1 MKKVLF
7 LMLAMVIGITAAN
20 AQQKVAYKKG
30 DMFKASVTTSLPEL
44 MGKDGAAAMNFAPGE
59 VMTRTANHYT
69 AKASEEWETMT
80 TIYDL
85 QSNSMIGNR
94 IAVWEDG
101 TAAVTATWSSDASPY
116 NTRGTG
122 YNYYDGS
129 TFGDQPEARV
139 EDAKRGWPS
148 ITPLGN
154 GELLT
159 SHGDGVFM
167 YKRDTKGDGN
177 WNEIH
182 HFRDNNYHGYTAD
195 AGAWTWARVAT
206 SGENDQ
212 YVHVLL
218 ADQQSIDGN
227 NRSIVAYIRS
237 TDGGETFTAPAD
249 PPLIDI
255 EADYLLDIS
264 ADDYM
269 IATNGDKV
277 ALLFCSMNY
286 DLFYL
291 YSEDNG
297 ETWTKQVV
305 WNFRGDDHAWD
316 WGRTDVSSST
326 DSIWAPDNSASIAID
341 NDGTVH
347 VAFGL
352 IRWAPAPDS
361 GWGYYTYWP
370 FTDGIVYWNS
380 NYTNE
385 QGGHEIP
392 NFGDWS
398 GDANLQV
405 SMGSNGVNGISST
418 LNDERIYA
426 LAEADDFQNL
436 NLITPDENHNGQLDY
451 TSELWDNHWGSYR
464 TLGIATLPAISIDE
478 NGNMIIAYSVLS
490 ESRTGT
496 LPAGTDFY
504 LRSCIITARDSDGT
518 WFYDAINLSD
528 NYTHSSDEVY
538 SVTGNSQGH
547 NCEFW
552 IAYSADE
559 EMGLMLD
566 ADENAQQTATDNII
580 WATKVN
586 PSDLEGFD
594 YVGEV
599 VNPMTAARVY
609 PNPTNG
615 ILNIEVNASQSS
627 NVTMSVFNIM
637 GQKVAEKSASFNT
650 GINTASINTNEL
662 SSGVY
667 FVTVK
672 ANGFE
677 KTMKFVV
684 K

>member
-1 MKKVLF
+1 
-7 LMLAMVIGITAAN
+7 MLALAVGMTAF

-30 DMFKASVTTSLPEL
+30 DAFKTPVLTRVQDLQ
-44 MGKDGAAAMNFAPGE
+44 GKDNTTVMDFTPAPAITRAATHNA
-59 VMTRTANHYT
+59 
-69 AKASEEWETMT
+69 AKGYDEWETMT
-80 TIYDL
+80 TLYDL

-101 TAAVTATWSSDASPY
+101 TAAVTATWSSDDSNTSY
-116 NTRGTG
+116 STRGTG

-129 TFGDQPEARV
+129 DFGDQPEERV
-139 EDAKRGWPS
+139 EPAKRGWPS

-167 YKRDTKGDGN
+167 YKRDTKGDGA

-182 HFRDNNYHGYTAD
+182 HFRDNNYHNYTAD

-206 SGENDQ
+206 SGDNDQ

-218 ADQQSIDGN
+218 ADQQTIGGN

-237 TDGGETFTAPAD
+237 TDGGQTFTAPAD

-277 ALLFCSMNY
+277 ALLFASMNY

-297 ETWTKQVV
+297 ETWTKHVI
-305 WNFRGDDHAWD
+305 WNFRGEDHAWD
-316 WGRTDVSSST
+316 WGRTDVSADLG

-341 NDGTVH
+341 NAGTVH

-352 IRWAPAPDS
+352 TRWAPSPSS

-385 QGGHEIP
+385 QGGHNIP
-392 NFGDWS
+392 DFGQWS
-398 GDANLQV
+398 GDADLQV
-405 SMGSNGVNGISST
+405 YMGSNGTNGINST
-418 LNDERIYA
+418 LNDERIFA
-426 LAEADDFQNL
+426 LAEADGFQNL
-436 NLITPDENHNGQLDY
+436 NLITPDEDHDGVLGY
-451 TSELWDNHWGSYR
+451 TTDIWENNWGSYR
-464 TLGIATLPAISIDE
+464 TNGIATLPAISVDE

-490 ESRTGT
+490 ELRTGS
-496 LPAGTDFY
+496 LPDGAEFY
-504 LRSCIITARDSDGT
+504 LRSGIITARDSQGE
-518 WFYDAINLSD
+518 WYYDAINLSES
-528 NYTHSSDEVY
+528 YEHAADEVY
-538 SVTGNSQGH
+538 SVTANSNGH
-547 NCEFW
+547 NGDFW
-552 IAYSADE
+552 IAYSADD
-559 EMGLMLD
+559 EMGLVLD
-566 ADENAQQTATDNII
+566 YNTGDNAQSTASDNII
-580 WATKVN
+580 WAVKVN
-586 PSDLEGFD
+586 PTDLEGFD
-594 YVGEV
+594 HVGEV
-599 VNPMTAARVY
+599 VNPMTSARVY
-609 PNPTNG
+609 PNPATTV
-615 ILNIEVNASQSS
+615 LNVEVNASQSS
-627 NVTMSVFNIM
+627 NVNMSVFNIM
-637 GQKVAEKSASFNT
+637 GQKVAEKNGSVNT
-650 GINTASINTNEL
+650 GINTLSINTNEL

-672 ANGFE
+672 ANGFD

>member
-7 LMLAMVIGITAAN
+7 LMLAMVIGITASN

-30 DMFKASVTTSLPEL
+30 DMYKASVTTSLPQL
-44 MGKDGAAAMNFAPGE
+44 MGKDGAAAMNFAPSQ
-59 VMTRTANHYT
+59 VMT
-69 AKASEEWETMT
+69 KAATRHSNRAATDWETME

-101 TAAVTATWSSDASPY
+101 TAAVTATWSSDESPY

-129 TFGDQPEARV
+129 DFGEQPEARV

-148 ITPLGN
+148 IAPLGN

-167 YKRDTKGDGN
+167 YRRSTKGEGD
-177 WNEIH
+177 WTEIH

-206 SGENDQ
+206 SGPNDQ
-212 YVHVLL
+212 YVHVVM
-218 ADQQSIDGN
+218 ADQQTIDGHN
-227 NRSIVAYIRS
+227 KSIAAYVRS
-237 TDGGETFTAPAD
+237 TDGGASFTTPDD
-249 PPLIDI
+249 PPLVDI
-255 EADYLLDIS
+255 ENDYLLDIS

-277 ALLFCSMNY
+277 AILFASMNY
-286 DLFYL
+286 DLFYI

-316 WGRTDVSSST
+316 WGRTDVSSET

-341 NDGTVH
+341 NEGTVH

-392 NFGDWS
+392 DFGKWS
-398 GDANLQV
+398 GDADLQV
-405 SMGSNGVNGISST
+405 YMGSNGVNGISST

-426 LAEADDFQNL
+426 LAEADGFQNL
-436 NLITPDENHNGQLDY
+436 NLIVPDENGNGELDY
-451 TSELWDNHWGSYR
+451 TSDIWGNNWGAYR

-478 NGNMIIAYSVLS
+478 AGNMIIACSVLS
-490 ESRTGT
+490 ETRVAP
-496 LPAGTDFY
+496 LPSGSDFY
-504 LRSCIITARDSDGT
+504 LRNCSVTARDSEGT
-518 WFYDAINLSD
+518 WFYDGINLSA
-528 NYTHSSDEVY
+528 NWTHGSDEVY
-538 SVTGNSQGH
+538 SVTANSQGH
-547 NCEFW
+547 NCDFW
-552 IAYSADE
+552 VAYSADTQQ
-559 EMGLMLD
+559 GLMLD
-566 ADENAQQTATDNII
+566 ADENAQQDPTSNII
-580 WATKVN
+580 WATKIN
-586 PSDLEGFD
+586 PSDLAGFD
-594 YVGEV
+594 HVGEV

-615 ILNIEVNASQSS
+615 KLYVEVNASQSS
-627 NVTMSVFNIM
+627 DVTMSVFNIM
-637 GQKVAEKSASFNT
+637 GQKVAEKNANMST
-650 GINTASINTNEL
+650 GINTAIINTNEL
-662 SSGVY
+662 SSGIY

>member
-1 MKKVLF
+1 MAVG
-7 LMLAMVIGITAAN
+7 MTAAN

-30 DMFKASVTTSLPEL
+30 DMFKASVKTSLPEL
-44 MGKDGAAAMNFAPGE
+44 KGKDGAAAMNFAPGE
-59 VMTRTANHYT
+59 VMTKAANHYS
-69 AKASEEWETMT
+69 AKNSEEWETMT

-85 QSNSMIGNR
+85 QSNSMLGNR

-101 TAAVTATWSSDASPY
+101 TAAVAYTWSSDESPY

-129 TFGDQPEARV
+129 DFGDQPIERA

-148 ITPLGN
+148 ITPIGN

-167 YKRDTKGDGN
+167 YKRDTKGEGD
-177 WNEIH
+177 WTEIH
-182 HFRDNNYHGYTAD
+182 HFLDNNYHNLAPA

-206 SGENDQ
+206 SGNGQ
-212 YVHVLL
+212 YVHVVM
-218 ADQQSIDGN
+218 ADQQTIGGN
-227 NRSIVAYIRS
+227 NRSIVTYIRS
-237 TDGGETFTAPAD
+237 TDGGQTFSAPAD

-255 EADYLLDIS
+255 ENEYLLDIS
-264 ADDYM
+264 ADDYI

-277 ALLFCSMNY
+277 AILFASMNY

-316 WGRTDVSSST
+316 WGRTDVSAELG

-341 NDGTVH
+341 NAGTVH

-352 IRWAPAPDS
+352 SRWAPSPDS

-385 QGGHEIP
+385 QGGHNIP
-392 NFGDWS
+392 DFGQWS
-398 GDANLQV
+398 GDADLIGY
-405 SMGSNGVNGISST
+405 MGSNGTNGINST

-426 LAEADDFQNL
+426 LAEADGFENL
-436 NLITPDENHNGQLDY
+436 NLITPDEDHDGQLGYASDIW
-451 TSELWDNHWGSYR
+451 ENNWGSYR
-464 TLGIATLPAISIDE
+464 TNGIATMPAISVDE
-478 NGNMIIAYSVLS
+478 AGNMIIAYSVLS
-490 ESRTGT
+490 ESRLGT
-496 LPAGTDFY
+496 LPAGTQFY
-504 LRSCIITARDSDGT
+504 LRSCIATARDSEGN
-518 WFYDAINLSD
+518 WFYDAINLSN
-528 NYTHSSDEVY
+528 NYIHSSDEVY
-538 SVTGNSQGH
+538 SLTSNSNGR

-580 WATKVN
+580 WATKIN

-627 NVTMSVFNIM
+627 EATLSVFNIM
-637 GQKVAEKSASFNT
+637 GQKVAEMNANINA
-650 GINTASINTNEL
+650 GINTTSINTNEL